1 MASWNK
7 LRLICCSLIF
17 LAHHA
22 IAFVPS
28 QHRVN
33 RDSIAFRS
41 TVTSAAAAV
50 GYFEDGNER
59 IPEGRVANITQWL
72 TWSDRSLKDSC
83 DDGRG
88 SLFDRINAMSGEG
101 TISTPQQIHESER
114 FAVLSHGNQSD
125 PIYNYVNAAG
135 FRVFRWPEDVYYQL
149 PSRKSA
155 PEGAARNERARVIDN
170 TVAGDITYIGEAV
183 RVRYPNATVTLRDAI
198 LWNVYDD
205 DGCRAGQTVLFDAER
220 CSFSDESE
228 DR

>member
-1 MASWNK
+1 MALLNQFH
-7 LRLICCSLIF
+7 LIF
-17 LAHHA
+17 SLLFLTYHALAFA
-22 IAFVPS
+22 PS
-28 QHRVN
+28 RYVGCQRN
-33 RDSIAFRS
+33 SATIR
-41 TVTSAAAAV
+41 SAAAMSED
-50 GYFEDGNER
+50 GYFGDENES
-59 IPEGRVANITQWL
+59 IPEGRVVNITQWL
-72 TWSDRSLKDSC
+72 TWSDRSLNDMC
-83 DDGRG
+83 EDGKG
-88 SLFDRINAMSGEG
+88 GLFDRVNAMLGEEAV
-101 TISTPQQIHESER
+101 TTPQQIHESDR

-135 FRVFRWPEDVYYQL
+135 FRVFRWPEEVYYQL

-170 TVAGDITYIGEAV
+170 TVAGDITYIEEAV

-205 DGCRAGQTVLFDAER
+205 DGYRVGQTVLFDAER

>member
-1 MASWNK
+1 MALWNK
-7 LRLICCSLIF
+7 LRLICCCLIF

-28 QHRVN
+28 QHKAN
-33 RDSIAFRS
+33 RDSIALRS
-41 TVTSAAAAV
+41 TVTSAAAAD

-59 IPEGRVANITQWL
+59 IHVPEGRVANITQWL

-83 DDGRG
+83 ENGKG
-88 SLFDRINAMSGEG
+88 GLFDRVNDILGEG
-101 TISTPQQIHESER
+101 KISTPQQIHESER

-155 PEGAARNERARVIDN
+155 PEGSARQERSKVIDD
-170 TVAGDITYIGEAV
+170 TVAQDITYIDEAV
-183 RVRYPNATVTLRDAI
+183 RVRYPNATVILRDAI

-205 DGCRAGQTVLFDAER
+205 EGYRVGQTVVFDAEK
-220 CSFSDESE
+220 CSFSDE